1 MRTDALY
8 ALVLLRQGAP
18 LASADRGHGRGGDA
32 DHSAQ
37 PVGEVARASPMLLGV
52 IKNFP
57 SGLPL
62 ADRYAASPDLRRE
75 SGISVEFS
83 RAVIAGAGPVLALF
97 GPRNSKAAV
106 HQSTPVIWVKDS
118 LAANADGH
126 LEIGSARA
134 VPVAGIRE

>member
-57 SGLPL
+57 SGVPL
-62 ADRYAASPDLRRE
+62 ADWYAAIPDRGERQL
-75 SGISVEFS
+75 SANSIDFS
-83 RAVIAGAGPVLALF
+83 RVAQSWRAKCGLRYQRAGG
-97 GPRNSKAAV
+97 
-106 HQSTPVIWVKDS
+106 
-118 LAANADGH
+118 DG
-126 LEIGSARA
+126 L
-134 VPVAGIRE
+134 